1 MSSISPIGGP
11 TQFTGIDQSSSTTP
25 PTYLMGTLNGV
36 AGMLSMS
43 PADLQKAL
51 ASGQSVADIAQS
63 KGVSTG
69 AIVSYIEQQVQQQ
82 RSSQGR
88 PPLDSQTLDQA
99 VNRAVTRHH
108 GHHHHG
114 GGGGGSTQSVSQTSS
129 NEDQELLSLLTSDSS
144 PSSSDSADGGSSQ
157 STLDL
162 FA

>member
-11 TQFTGIDQSSSTTP
+11 TQPLFGVEQSSSSTP
-25 PTYLMGTLNGV
+25 PTYLMGALNGV
-36 AGMLSMS
+36 AQMLSMS

-51 ASGQSVADIAQS
+51 QSGQSVADIAQS
-63 KGVSTG
+63 KGVSTS
-69 AIVSYIEQQVQQQ
+69 AITQYIEQQVQQQ
-82 RSSQGR
+82 RASQGQ
-88 PPLDSQTLDQA
+88 PPLDSQSLDQA

-114 GGGGGSTQSVSQTSS
+114 GGGGSSVSQTSS
-129 NEDQELLSLLTSDSS
+129 NPDQDLLSLLTNDSS
-144 PSSSDSADGGSSQ
+144 SSSGSTDDGNTQ

>member
-11 TQFTGIDQSSSTTP
+11 TQFTGVDQSSSTAP
-25 PTYLMGTLNGV
+25 PNYLMGTLNGV

-43 PADLQKAL
+43 PADLEKAL

-82 RSSQGR
+82 RSSRGQ

-114 GGGGGSTQSVSQTSS
+114 GGGGSTQQVSQTSS
-129 NEDQELLSLLTSDSS
+129 NADQGLLSLLTGDSS
-144 PSSSDSADGGSSQ
+144 PSPSDSSDGGSQQ
-157 STLDL
+157 STLDS